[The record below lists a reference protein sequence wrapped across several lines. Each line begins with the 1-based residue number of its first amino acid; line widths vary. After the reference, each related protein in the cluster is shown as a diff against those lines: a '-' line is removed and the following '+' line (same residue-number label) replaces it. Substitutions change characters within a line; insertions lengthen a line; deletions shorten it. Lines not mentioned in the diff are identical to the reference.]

1 MAYLRI
7 ITQIDESYGED
18 AFRILQWLVY
28 SARPLSL
35 SEIAEVL
42 AIEWD
47 DTCFSTE
54 SRLTDLE
61 TF

>member
-1 MAYLRI
+1 MAHLRI
-7 ITQIDESYGED
+7 ITQIDKSYRED
-18 AFRILQWLVY
+18 AFENLQWLAYLV
-28 SARPLSL
+28 RPLSL

-47 DTCFSTE
+47 DPCFSPE